1 MRERGHRHRRLET
14 GDLHVGWSGQA
25 YQRGLLRAPASQV
38 ESPAME
44 GHTHECQYLW
54 SGFGFPFFLMLFAVV
69 SLKCNRPS
77 VTLVTWSAGRSI
89 LKQTAE
95 IPRHCERIWTLDHLY
110 LVLRSSGMSS
120 TPHPHHSEE
129 NSLLQAPIFNKL
141 STTRSEMAARE

>member
-1 MRERGHRHRRLET
+1 M
-14 GDLHVGWSGQA
+14 
-25 YQRGLLRAPASQV
+25 

-44 GHTHECQYLW
+44 GHTQECQYLW

-110 LVLRSSGMSS
+110 LVLRFSGMFS

-141 STTRSEMAARE
+141 STTRSEMAAREQPGKVRYAHLAEAQAQSFWLIRACAPHTMYAFF